1 MDTWRSVG
9 KIIII
14 IIIVIII
21 IIIIMVLILI
31 IIIIIII
38 IIKVIIIMM
47 IIIIIKTITL
57 SFRIGTS
64 KNMNIHRQGK
74 KASAMKATTTPLYS
88 AIQ

>member
-21 IIIIMVLILI
+21 IIIMVLIL
-31 IIIIIII
+31 IIIII

>member
-21 IIIIMVLILI
+21 IIIMVLIL
-31 IIIIIII
+31 IIIIII

-47 IIIIIKTITL
+47 IIIIIIKTITL